1 VKAAL
6 PALALLLAACGEARV
21 SDAQTGISLRVPTD
35 WTVRTDF
42 MGMALWAR
50 PGDARCPGM
59 QLSVT
64 RLPPAPAGID
74 DATLLDDRIRRLGFN
89 SHDIELIHRGD
100 LQAELRHRQG
110 SVAQQLL
117 LRVHSHDAALDVIVA
132 AADPSCF
139 AAVRR
144 TLERVAGS
152 YRSGP

>member
-1 VKAAL
+1 VKRAL
-6 PALALLLAACGEARV
+6 PALALLLAACGTRV
-21 SDAQTGISLRVPTD
+21 IDPQTGLSLHVPSD
-35 WTVRTDF
+35 WQAQVGL

-50 PGDARCPGM
+50 PRSANCPGT
-59 QLSVT
+59 QVSVT
-64 RLPPAPAGID
+64 RLPPVPAGID
-74 DATLLDDRIRRLGFN
+74 DAALLDDRIRRLGFN
-89 SHDIELIHRGD
+89 SHDIELIHRGE

-117 LRVHSHDAALDVIVA
+117 LRVHRHDAALDVIVA
-132 AADPSCF
+132 AADPSFF